1 MLWATVL
8 APLQPINVTH
18 KHVYQCQ
25 IDELKT
31 ITTMHF
37 LLHFLS
43 ISTHERRTVIK
54 YVVAFHSIH
63 LHYQLL
69 ANCVFAYC
77 WDCMGVCL
85 CVWVP
90 LSICLAVWFCSL
102 SILTAI
108 KTNNIHISLYINT
121 TTNTT
126 LCSTRSCL
134 ASGRPRFRKVL

>member
-37 LLHFLS
+37 LS
-43 ISTHERRTVIK
+43 ISTHERRTNEQSLNVLL
-54 YVVAFHSIH
+54 HSIPFIYVTSCWPIVY
-63 LHYQLL
+63 LHIVEIVWV
-69 ANCVFAYC
+69 CV
-77 WDCMGVCL
+77 

-126 LCSTRSCL
+126 LCSTRSCI
-134 ASGRPRFRKVL
+134 ASGRPWFRKVL